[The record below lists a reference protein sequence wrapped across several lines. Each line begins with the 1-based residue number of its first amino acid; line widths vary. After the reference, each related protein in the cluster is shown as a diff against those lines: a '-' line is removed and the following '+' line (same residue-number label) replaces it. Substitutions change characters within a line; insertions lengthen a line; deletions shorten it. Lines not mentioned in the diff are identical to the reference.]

1 VDNLCH
7 TLVGAALAEAGLKR
21 RSPRA
26 YATLLIGANL
36 PDLDAV
42 AMLTGNALGFRRGA
56 THGLP
61 ALVLLPL
68 VLSGLIVL
76 WDRWRPGRD
85 GPVVPTRLLGVAAV
99 AIATHPFLDWLN
111 TYGMRWLMPLD
122 GRWFYGDTLFIVD
135 PWLWLMLGGGVL
147 LARLRRRVGAARMA
161 LAFSVAYIAGMLGL
175 TEIGRGVAARDLG
188 LESPGPRTL
197 MVGPLF
203 LHAYRREVLVDAGD
217 RYRFGEIEW
226 LPVPR
231 LRMTGREQMKSE
243 AGLQLGDLE
252 LDRPARA
259 FLDWARFPYLAHQGD
274 RVRIDDARYARGG
287 PSWAGIVVRR
297 RQRSALAAPPRP
309 VPGSP

>member
-21 RSPRA
+21 RTPRA

-42 AMLTGNALGFRRGA
+42 AMFTGNALGFRRGI
-56 THGLP
+56 THGIP

-68 VLSGLIVL
+68 VLTGLMVL

-85 GPVVPTRLLGVAAV
+85 GPVIPVRLLGVAAL

-111 TYGMRWLMPLD
+111 TYGMRWLMPFD

-135 PWLWLMLGGGVL
+135 PWLWLTLGGGVL
-147 LARLRRRVGAARMA
+147 VARLRGRAGAARAA
-161 LAFSVAYIAGMLGL
+161 LALSVIYIGGMLGL
-175 TEIGRGVAARDLG
+175 TQVGRRVAGRDLG
-188 LESPGPRTL
+188 LNAPGPRTL

-203 LHAYRREVLVDAGD
+203 RDAWRREVVVDAGD

-226 LPVPR
+226 LPSPR
-231 LRMTGREQMKSE
+231 LRMTGQEQMKAE
-243 AGLQLGDLE
+243 EGLRLEDLE
-252 LDRPARA
+252 LDQSARA
-259 FLDWARFPYLAHQGD
+259 FLDWARFPYLVREGD
-274 RVRIDDARYARGG
+274 AVRIDDARYARGG
-287 PSWAGIVVRR
+287 PSWAGVVVRR
-297 RQRSALAAPPRP
+297 RQ
-309 VPGSP
+309 